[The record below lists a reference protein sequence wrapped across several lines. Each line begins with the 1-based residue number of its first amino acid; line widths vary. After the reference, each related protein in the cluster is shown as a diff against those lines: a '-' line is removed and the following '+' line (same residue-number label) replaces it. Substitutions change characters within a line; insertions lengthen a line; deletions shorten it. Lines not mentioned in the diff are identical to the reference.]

1 MQLPDIGDMITTEKA
16 MQFCRHYGLGFLVNR
31 IEDNPDNY
39 TSWKFD
45 GCSMLPDKLISALI
59 NVETLT
65 EICLR
70 HDLRYAFGEPG
81 NDEERLRTDLILAL
95 ELLEGGASAVVSET
109 FFDGV
114 RLGGGELGF
123 SFSWGFA
130 RKRKTG

>member
-16 MQFCRHYGLGFLVNR
+16 LQSCRHYGLDYLVNR

-39 TSWKFD
+39 KSWKFD
-45 GCSMLPDKLISALI
+45 GCSMLPDKMISALI
-59 NVETLT
+59 NVDTLT

-70 HDLRYAFGEPG
+70 HDLRYAYGERG
-81 NDEERLRTDLILAL
+81 NDEERLRADYILGL
-95 ELLEGGASAVVSET
+95 ELLDGSASAAVSKA